1 VNLRELKRS
10 LKAMTPEQL
19 RKLDSWLHGLLESG
33 RKESG
38 NPKGRRGAAEERRAG
53 GLTYRLER
61 VRCGKE
67 NCKCASGELHGPYC
81 YAYWS
86 EGGRTRSKYVGK
98 KMPRKERAPSVGRR
112 RRAHD
117 GKTS

>member
-10 LKAMTPEQL
+10 LKVPTPEQL
-19 RKLDSWLHGLLESG
+19 RKLDLWLSELIKSG

-38 NPKGRRGAAEERRAG
+38 SAKGQRGAEKERRAG
-53 GLTYRLER
+53 GLTYCLER
-61 VRCGKE
+61 GRCGKE
-67 NCKCASGELHGPYC
+67 NYKCAGGELYGPYC

-98 KMPRKERAPSVGRR
+98 EIPRCEGAASNTRS
-112 RRAHD
+112 RRAR
-117 GKTS
+117 

>member
-1 VNLRELKRS
+1 VNLRELKQS
-10 LKAMTPEQL
+10 LKALTPEQL
-19 RKLDSWLHGLLESG
+19 RKLDSWLHELIKSG

-38 NPKGRRGAAEERRAG
+38 NAKGHRSAAEGHRKG

-67 NCKCASGELHGPYC
+67 NCKCAGGELHGPYC

-98 KMPRKERAPSVGRR
+98 KIPRRESAASDARP
-112 RRAHD
+112 RRAR
-117 GKTS
+117 

>member
-10 LKAMTPEQL
+10 LKALTPEQL
-19 RKLDSWLHGLLESG
+19 RKLDSWLHELIELG
-33 RKESG
+33 RKKSG
-38 NPKGRRGAAEERRAG
+38 NTKSQRGAVKERRAG

-67 NCKCASGELHGPYC
+67 NCKCANGELHGPYC

-98 KMPRKERAPSVGRR
+98 KIPTRGRTPSDGRR
-112 RRAHD
+112 RAL
-117 GKTS
+117 